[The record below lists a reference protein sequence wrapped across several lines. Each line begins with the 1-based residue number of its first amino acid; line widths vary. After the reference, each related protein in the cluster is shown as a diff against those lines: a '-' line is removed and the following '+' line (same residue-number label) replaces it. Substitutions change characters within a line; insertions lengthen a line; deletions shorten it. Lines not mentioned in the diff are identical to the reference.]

1 MPITVILCSI
11 AQYEMIANSINVIH
25 KYGKGNLFNSWCLI
39 RTQFYYTTA
48 HFLIKIGRQ
57 NCRTGK
63 LKIPISKQVG
73 IFVMFLQPAYKD
85 LFNESCK
92 IKLATKIVFVSS
104 VVGESDLNQDAWVRL
119 LSGNRI
125 LLLYSPMIARPNKC
139 T

>member
-11 AQYEMIANSINVIH
+11 AQYEMIANSINVIY
-25 KYGKGNLFNSWCLI
+25 KYGKGNRFNSWFLI
-39 RTQFYYTTA
+39 GAQFYYTTA

-92 IKLATKIVFVSS
+92 IKLAAETVFVSS
-104 VVGESDLNQDAWVRL
+104 VVGESDLKSRRMGLPSVRK
-119 LSGNRI
+119 SN
-125 LLLYSPMIARPNKC
+125 YSSL
-139 T
+139 